1 MEADWGKANL
11 KAREKGLVRK
21 EMDLPKRMERVKLKG
36 KAGKNKLQG
45 RKDFRT
51 SSALQART
59 LHRTVVCRTRTARRR
74 HTLRFEQH
82 MFRLEDTNRPGTRRF
97 HTALRKCTRR
107 NRRNDRRRISIRK
120 KFPTDPREG
129 KCQQTSSSGMKR
141 VI

>member
-59 LHRTVVCRTRTARRR
+59 LHRKYSCRMRHPRCKRNPDCWRDKAQLAGTGRR
-74 HTLRFEQH
+74 
-82 MFRLEDTNRPGTRRF
+82 DN
-97 HTALRKCTRR
+97 
-107 NRRNDRRRISIRK
+107 
-120 KFPTDPREG
+120 
-129 KCQQTSSSGMKR
+129 
-141 VI
+141 